1 MLHIN
6 RSLSLIAFL
15 AIALLTLPQAVE
27 AQTIEESIKNTDA
40 RFAEAFNRGDLASVV
55 ALHTPDALLLGP
67 DSPAER
73 GGQAVEAGFKGMLD
87 AGWKNLEFGSVQ
99 IGSGGDLGYHV
110 GTFAADV
117 PTEGGSDQRVTGKF
131 LDIYKPDEAG
141 SWKIHVTMFNF
152 DAPLSE

>member
-1 MLHIN
+1 M
-6 RSLSLIAFL
+6 
-15 AIALLTLPQAVE
+15 
-27 AQTIEESIKNTDA
+27 TIEESIRNTDA

-73 GGQAVEAGFKGMLD
+73 GGQAVEAGFKEMLE
-87 AGWKNLEFGSVQ
+87 AGWKNIEFGSVQ
-99 IGSGGDLGYHV
+99 IGSDGDLGYHV

-131 LDIYKPDEAG
+131 LDIYKPDGAG
-141 SWKIHVTMFNF
+141 TWQIHVTMFNF

>member
-1 MLHIN
+1 M
-6 RSLSLIAFL
+6 
-15 AIALLTLPQAVE
+15 
-27 AQTIEESIKNTDA
+27 TIQESIRNTDA
-40 RFAEAFNRGDLASVV
+40 RFAEAFNRGDLASIV
-55 ALHTPDALLLGP
+55 ALHTPNALLLGP

-73 GGQAVEAGFKGMLD
+73 GGQAVEEGFKEVMD

-131 LDIYKPDEAG
+131 LDIYKPDETG
-141 SWKIHVTMFNF
+141 TWKIHVTMFNF

>member
-1 MLHIN
+1 M
-6 RSLSLIAFL
+6 S
-15 AIALLTLPQAVE
+15 
-27 AQTIEESIKNTDA
+27 IEDSIRDTDA

-73 GGQAVEAGFKGMLD
+73 GGRAVEEGFKELLD
-87 AGWKNLEFGSVQ
+87 DGWKNMELGSVQ

-110 GTFAADV
+110 GTFTADV

-131 LDIYKPDEAG
+131 LDIYKPAETG

>member
-1 MLHIN
+1 M
-6 RSLSLIAFL
+6 S
-15 AIALLTLPQAVE
+15 
-27 AQTIEESIKNTDA
+27 IEDSIRDTDA
-40 RFAEAFNRGDLASVV
+40 RFAEAYNRGDLAAVV
-55 ALHTPDALLLGP
+55 ALHSADALLLAP

-73 GGQAVEAGFKGMLD
+73 GGQAVEEGFKEMLD
-87 AGWKNLEFGSVQ
+87 AGWKNIEIGSVQ

-110 GTFAADV
+110 GTFATDV

-131 LDIYKPDEAG
+131 LDIYKPDAAG

>member
-1 MLHIN
+1 M
-6 RSLSLIAFL
+6 A
-15 AIALLTLPQAVE
+15 A
-27 AQTIEESIKNTDA
+27 
-40 RFAEAFNRGDLASVV
+40 VV
-55 ALHTPDALLLGP
+55 ALHSADALLLGP

-73 GGQAVEAGFKGMLD
+73 GGQAIEEGYKELLD
-87 AGWKNLEFGSVQ
+87 AGWKNIEIGSVQ

-110 GTFAADV
+110 GTFAVDV

-131 LDIYKPDEAG
+131 LDIYKPDAAG

>member
-1 MLHIN
+1 M
-6 RSLSLIAFL
+6 S
-15 AIALLTLPQAVE
+15 
-27 AQTIEESIKNTDA
+27 IEEAIRDTDI
-40 RFAEAFNRGDLASVV
+40 RFAEAFNRRDLAAVV
-55 ALHTPDALLLGP
+55 ALHTADALILGP

-73 GGQAVEAGFKGMLD
+73 GGQAVEEGFKEMLD
-87 AGWKNLEFGSVQ
+87 TGWKNIEFGSVQ

-131 LDIYKPDEAG
+131 LDIYKPDDAG

-152 DAPLSE
+152 DAPSSE

>member
-1 MLHIN
+1 M
-6 RSLSLIAFL
+6 S
-15 AIALLTLPQAVE
+15 
-27 AQTIEESIKNTDA
+27 IEDSIRDTDA
-40 RFAEAFNRGDLASVV
+40 RFAEAFNRGDLAAVV
-55 ALHTPDALLLGP
+55 ALHSADALILGP

-73 GGQAVEAGFKGMLD
+73 GGQAVEEGFKELLD
-87 AGWKNLEFGSVQ
+87 TGWKNIEFGSVQ

-110 GTFAADV
+110 GSFAVDV
-117 PTEGGSDQRVTGKF
+117 PTEDGSDQRVTGKF